1 MIKISID
8 QAKGLIKQYDTWTDE
23 NRKAREQGRLSAY
36 SAHSEPYM
44 QHMYNVMHYLDTQV
58 EVAEHFNQ
66 THIICSDEIV
76 ESIYKVI

>member
-1 MIKISID
+1 MIKINIE
-8 QAKGLIKQYDTWTDE
+8 QAKGLIKQYDTWVEE
-23 NRKAREQGRLSAY
+23 NRESSRMTGFPARNDV
-36 SAHSEPYM
+36 YM
-44 QHMYNVMHYLDTQV
+44 QHMYNVMIYLDTQV